1 MQQRYNL
8 VRLRGVPLLALL
20 KKKIRLLSCMKK
32 SHLTLEQR
40 YQIQAYKE
48 VGKKQTEIA
57 GLIDRIKS
65 VVCREIK
72 RNVNLKGKYKAAYAN
87 GLAEIRKERL
97 KRPRKMCPQMEE
109 QISP

>member
-1 MQQRYNL
+1 
-8 VRLRGVPLLALL
+8 
-20 KKKIRLLSCMKK
+20 MKK
-32 SHLTLEQR
+32 SHLTLKQR

-57 GLIDRIKS
+57 DLIDRSKS
-65 VVCREIK
+65 VVCMEIQ

-97 KRPRKMCPQMEE
+97 KRSRKMCPQVEE
-109 QISP
+109 RIRKALTEDQWSP